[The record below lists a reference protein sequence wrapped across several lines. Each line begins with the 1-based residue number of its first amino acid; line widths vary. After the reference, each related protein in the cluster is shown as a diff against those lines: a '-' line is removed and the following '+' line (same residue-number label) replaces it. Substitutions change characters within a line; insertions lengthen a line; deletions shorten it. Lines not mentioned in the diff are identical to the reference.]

1 MASIMWVEKYRPKT
15 LDEMVNQKEV
25 VEGLKALLN
34 NPEEMPHMLFAGP
47 PGTGKTTAA
56 LCVARHLLKER
67 WRDYT
72 LELNASDE
80 RGIKTVRERIKTF
93 TRYVDRATGIPFRL
107 IILDEADEMTADAQ
121 TALRR
126 IMEESS
132 RNTRFILIANYSSSI
147 IEPIQS
153 RCAIFRFS
161 RLEKEDVVKH
171 LELICKKEKVKY
183 DQMALELIYDL
194 SEGDLR
200 QAINQL
206 QAAASLGGVTVENV
220 ELVFGVS
227 KRARV
232 REMIELAFKG
242 KFEEARNLLLNLIK
256 VYGMPETDLIKY
268 MFEDVSKLKDVD
280 LSKVARIF
288 AEYDYRLLQ
297 GAHPEIQLTSLL
309 AEIAALG
316 EK

>member
-1 MASIMWVEKYRPKT
+1 MWVEKYRPKT
-15 LDEMVNQKEV
+15 LDELVDQKEV
-25 VEGLKALLN
+25 VERLKAMLN
-34 NPEEMPHMLFAGP
+34 NPKEMPHMLFAGP
-47 PGTGKTTAA
+47 PGTGKTTVA
-56 LCVARHLLKER
+56 LCVARHILKER
-67 WRDYT
+67 WRNYT

-93 TRYVDRATGIPFRL
+93 TRYVDKASDIPFRL

-153 RCAIFRFS
+153 RCAIFRFV
-161 RLEKEDVVKH
+161 RLEEKDVVDH
-171 LELICKKEKVKY
+171 LKKICEKEKVKY
-183 DQMALELIYDL
+183 EEKALKLIYDL

-206 QAAASLGGVTVENV
+206 QAAASLGEVNVKNV
-220 ELVFGVS
+220 ETVFGIS

-232 REMIELAFKG
+232 KEMVELAYNG
-242 KFEEARNLLLNLIK
+242 KFEEARAILLDLIR
-256 VYGMPETDLIKY
+256 VYGMPESDLIKY
-268 MFEDVSKLKDVD
+268 MFEDTNKLRGVD
-280 LSKVARIF
+280 LSEVARIF

-297 GAHPEIQLTSLL
+297 GAHPEIQLTALL
-309 AEIAALG
+309 AEIAGLG
-316 EK
+316 GKSS

>member
-1 MASIMWVEKYRPKT
+1 MWVEKYRPKT
-15 LDEMVNQKEV
+15 LDELVNQREV
-25 VEGLKALLN
+25 VERLKAMLN
-34 NPEEMPHMLFAGP
+34 NPKEIPHMLFAGP
-47 PGTGKTTAA
+47 PGTGKTTVA
-56 LCVARHLLKER
+56 LCIARHILKER
-67 WRDYT
+67 WRNYT

-93 TRYVDRATGIPFRL
+93 TRYVDKASDIPFRL

-153 RCAIFRFS
+153 RCAIFRFV
-161 RLEKEDVVKH
+161 RLEERDVVNH
-171 LELICKKEKVKY
+171 LKKICEKEKVKY
-183 DQMALELIYDL
+183 EEKALKLIYDL

-206 QAAASLGGVTVENV
+206 QAAASLGEVNIKNV
-220 ELVFGVS
+220 ETVFGIT

-232 REMIELAFKG
+232 KEMVELAYNG
-242 KFEEARNLLLNLIK
+242 KFEEARSILLDLIR
-256 VYGMPETDLIKY
+256 VYGMPESDLIKY
-268 MFEDVSKLKDVD
+268 MFEDASKLKGID
-280 LSKVARIF
+280 LSEVARIF

-297 GAHPEIQLTSLL
+297 GAHPEIQLTALL
-309 AEIAALG
+309 AEIAGLG
-316 EK
+316 GKSS

>member
-1 MASIMWVEKYRPKT
+1 MWVEKYRPRT

-34 NPEEMPHMLFAGP
+34 NPDEMPHMLFAGP

-93 TRYVDRATGIPFRL
+93 TRYVDRVAGVPFRL

-171 LELICKKEKVKY
+171 LESICKKEKVEY
-183 DQMALELIYDL
+183 DQKALELIYEL

-206 QAAASLGGVTVENV
+206 QAAASLGGVTVKNV
-220 ELVFGVS
+220 ELIFGVS

-232 REMIELAFKG
+232 KEMVELAFKG
-242 KFEEARNLLLNLIK
+242 KFEEARNLLLDLIK

-268 MFEDVSKLKDVD
+268 MFEDASKLKDVD
-280 LSKVARIF
+280 LSKVARVF

-309 AEIAALG
+309 AEIAALK